1 MDNNDISSSGFVIQ
15 ENNSEI
21 ISSFHSIKE
30 IETKGYSCLY
40 TATKFGK
47 KVILKGLK
55 PEFKKERFYQDLL
68 KKEFEISYFLDH
80 PNIVKIIDFQNISN
94 IGDCIVMEYVEG
106 VTLREFDECQRD
118 NETTSR
124 DVTHYTDE
132 NKHDVIGASS
142 KVARSRGRRDKRVYE
157 KIFNELLDAMEYFHS
172 KQIIHRDLKP
182 DNILITNNG
191 NNVKII
197 DFGLSDADDY
207 VILKQA
213 AGTRKYAAPEQLIP
227 NNTIDCRADIYS
239 LGIILKN
246 NFPKSYHKIAEK
258 CAQQDKEKRFSSV
271 GDIRN
276 FIKRKEI
283 TKITAAV
290 SLILL
295 LLFALSF
302 AVTKHYISSRTYS
315 MNEKKILTESTQY
328 IDSQIEI
335 IKNKIKEGPTSS
347 VDKYNEVAMTY
358 YELMTLDHKKWLD
371 NIPNDIPFYNDFMTH
386 WNTYLNNKSMDIF
399 QSYLDWIEESST
411 LIFNSLESG
420 EDLVPDSEIPVKVK
434 IIKVEDN

>member
-15 ENNSEI
+15 ENNSEM

-80 PNIVKIIDFQNISN
+80 PNIVKIIDFQNILN

-106 VTLREFDECQRD
+106 VTLREFVDSQRD
-118 NETTSR
+118 NKTTSQR
-124 DVTHYTDE
+124 VGE
-132 NKHDVIGASS
+132 AQNRI
-142 KVARSRGRRDKRVYE
+142 DKRVYE

-271 GDIRN
+271 NDIRN
-276 FIKRKEI
+276 FIKKKKI

-302 AVTKHYISSRTYS
+302 VVTKHYISSGIYS
-315 MNEKKILTESTQY
+315 LNEEKILTESTQY

-347 VDKYNEVAMTY
+347 LDKYNEVVKIY
-358 YELMTLDHKKWLD
+358 YELTTLDHKKWLD

-386 WNTYLNNKSMDIF
+386 WNTYFGENHKDAIMSYIYWNQESF
-399 QSYLDWIEESST
+399 Q
-411 LIFNSLESG
+411 LIIDNLKPG
-420 EDLVPDSEIPVKVK
+420 ENIVVDEEIPVMFR
-434 IIKVEDN
+434 IINN

>member
-1 MDNNDISSSGFVIQ
+1 MDNNDISSSGFVLQ
-15 ENNSEI
+15 ENNSEM

-80 PNIVKIIDFQNISN
+80 PNIVKIIDFQNILN

-106 VTLREFDECQRD
+106 VTLREFVESQRD
-118 NETTSR
+118 NETTSQL
-124 DVTHYTDE
+124 VGE
-132 NKHDVIGASS
+132 AQN
-142 KVARSRGRRDKRVYE
+142 RRDKRVYK

-197 DFGLSDADDY
+197 DFGLSDTDDY

-276 FIKRKEI
+276 FIKRKKI

-315 MNEKKILTESTQY
+315 LNEKKILTESTQY

-347 VDKYNEVAMTY
+347 LDKYNEVVKIY
-358 YELMTLDHKKWLD
+358 YELTTLDHKKWLD

-386 WNTYLNNKSMDIF
+386 WNTYFGENHKDAIM
-399 QSYLDWIEESST
+399 SYLDWNQESFLLVFSNLKPGEE
-411 LIFNSLESG
+411 
-420 EDLVPDSEIPVKVK
+420 LVPDSEIPVMFR
-434 IIKVEDN
+434 IINN

>member
-106 VTLREFDECQRD
+106 MTLREFVESQRD
-118 NETTSR
+118 NKTTSQR
-124 DVTHYTDE
+124 VGE
-132 NKHDVIGASS
+132 AQNS
-142 KVARSRGRRDKRVYE
+142 RDKRVYE

-276 FIKRKEI
+276 FIKRKKI

-315 MNEKKILTESTQY
+315 LNEKKILTESTQY

-347 VDKYNEVAMTY
+347 LDKYNEVVKIY
-358 YELMTLDHKKWLD
+358 YELTTLDHKKWLD

-386 WNTYLNNKSMDIF
+386 WNTYFGENHKDVIM
-399 QSYLDWIEESST
+399 SYIYWNQESLQ
-411 LIFNSLESG
+411 LIFDNLKPG
-420 EDLVPDSEIPVKVK
+420 ENIVFDEEIPVM
-434 IIKVEDN
+434 IRITNN

>member
-1 MDNNDISSSGFVIQ
+1 MDNNNISSSGFVLQ
-15 ENNSEI
+15 ENNSEM

-40 TATKFGK
+40 TATKLGK

-80 PNIVKIIDFQNISN
+80 PNIVKIIDFQNILN

-106 VTLREFDECQRD
+106 VTLREFVESQRIEEAQ
-118 NETTSR
+118 N
-124 DVTHYTDE
+124 
-132 NKHDVIGASS
+132 
-142 KVARSRGRRDKRVYE
+142 RRDKRVYE

-239 LGIILKN
+239 LGIILRN
-246 NFPKSYHKIAEK
+246 NFPKSYQKIAEK

-271 GDIRN
+271 SEIRN
-276 FIKRKEI
+276 FIKKKKI
-283 TKITAAV
+283 TKITAAAT
-290 SLILL
+290 LILL
-295 LLFALSF
+295 LLFGLLF
-302 AVTKHYISSRTYS
+302 GITKHYISSGTYS
-315 MNEKKILTESTQY
+315 LNEEKILTESTQY

-347 VDKYNEVAMTY
+347 LDKYNEVVKIY
-358 YELMTLDHKKWLD
+358 YELTTLDHKKWLD

-386 WNTYLNNKSMDIF
+386 WNTYFGENHKDAIM
-399 QSYLDWIEESST
+399 SYIYWNQESLQ
-411 LIFNSLESG
+411 LIFNNLKPG
-420 EDLVPDSEIPVKVK
+420 ENIVVDEEIPVMFR
-434 IIKVEDN
+434 IINN

>member
-1 MDNNDISSSGFVIQ
+1 MDNNDISSSGFVLQ
-15 ENNSEI
+15 ENNSEM

-80 PNIVKIIDFQNISN
+80 PNIVKIIDFQNILN

-106 VTLREFDECQRD
+106 VTLREFIESQRIEEAQ
-118 NETTSR
+118 N
-124 DVTHYTDE
+124 
-132 NKHDVIGASS
+132 
-142 KVARSRGRRDKRVYE
+142 RRDKRVYE

-276 FIKRKEI
+276 FIKRKKI

-295 LLFALSF
+295 LFFALSF
-302 AVTKHYISSRTYS
+302 VVTKHYISSGTYS
-315 MNEKKILTESTQY
+315 LNEEKILTESTQY

-347 VDKYNEVAMTY
+347 LDKYNEVVKIY
-358 YELMTLDHKKWLD
+358 YELTTLDHKKWLD

-386 WNTYLNNKSMDIF
+386 WNTYFGENHKDAIM
-399 QSYLDWIEESST
+399 SYIYWNQESIQ
-411 LIFNSLESG
+411 LIFDNLKPG
-420 EDLVPDSEIPVKVK
+420 ENIVADEEIPVMFR
-434 IIKVEDN
+434 IINN

>member
-15 ENNSEI
+15 ENNSEM

-30 IETKGYSCLY
+30 IETKGYSSLY
-40 TATKFGK
+40 IATHLGK
-47 KVILKGLK
+47 KHILKGLK
-55 PEFKKERFYQDLL
+55 QEFKNEKFYQDLL
-68 KKEFEISYFLDH
+68 RKEFEISHSLNH
-80 PNIVKIIDFQNISN
+80 PNIVKTIDFQNIPN

-106 VTLREFDECQRD
+106 VTLREFVEGR
-118 NETTSR
+118 
-124 DVTHYTDE
+124 
-132 NKHDVIGASS
+132 
-142 KVARSRGRRDKRVYE
+142 KVARSQGRKANEIFD

-246 NFPKSYHKIAEK
+246 NFPKSYQKIADK
-258 CAQQDKEKRFSSV
+258 CAQHDKEKRFASV
-271 GDIRN
+271 EEIRKHVKKKK
-276 FIKRKEI
+276 IS
-283 TKITAAV
+283 KITIV
-290 SLILL
+290 TSLILI

-302 AVTKHYISSRTYS
+302 VVTKNYISSGTYS
-315 MNEKKILTESTQY
+315 LNEEKILTESSQY

-347 VDKYNEVAMTY
+347 LDKYNEVVKIY
-358 YELMTLDHKKWLD
+358 YELTTLDHKKWLD

-386 WNTYLNNKSMDIF
+386 WNTYFGENHKDAIMSYIQWNQESILLVFNNLKP
-399 QSYLDWIEESST
+399 
-411 LIFNSLESG
+411 G
-420 EDLVPDSEIPVKVK
+420 ENIVVDEEIPVMFR
-434 IIKVEDN
+434 ITNN

>member
-15 ENNSEI
+15 ENNSETN
-21 ISSFHSIKE
+21 SSYHSIKE

-80 PNIVKIIDFQNISN
+80 PNIVKIIDFQNILN

-106 VTLREFDECQRD
+106 MTLREFVESQRD

-258 CAQQDKEKRFSSV
+258 CAQNDKEKRFSSA

-276 FIKRKEI
+276 FIKKKKI

-290 SLILL
+290 SFILL
-295 LLFALSF
+295 LLFTLSF
-302 AVTKHYISSRTYS
+302 VVTKHYISSGTYS
-315 MNEKKILTESTQY
+315 LNEEKILTESTQY

-347 VDKYNEVAMTY
+347 LDKYNEVVKIY
-358 YELMTLDHKKWLD
+358 YELTTLDHKKWLD

-386 WNTYLNNKSMDIF
+386 WNTYFGENHKDAIMSYIYWNQESFQLIIDNLKPEEDIVA
-399 QSYLDWIEESST
+399 DE
-411 LIFNSLESG
+411 
-420 EDLVPDSEIPVKVK
+420 EIPVMFR
-434 IIKVEDN
+434 IEPHP

>member
-15 ENNSEI
+15 ENNSEM

-40 TATKFGK
+40 TATQFGK

-68 KKEFEISYFLDH
+68 KKEFEISYSLNH
-80 PNIVKIIDFQNISN
+80 PNIVKIIDFQNILN

-106 VTLREFDECQRD
+106 VTLREFIESQRD
-118 NETTSR
+118 NKTTSQR
-124 DVTHYTDE
+124 VGE
-132 NKHDVIGASS
+132 AQN
-142 KVARSRGRRDKRVYE
+142 RRDKRVYE

-197 DFGLSDADDY
+197 DFGLSDTDDY

-258 CAQQDKEKRFSSV
+258 CAQQDKEKRFSSA

-276 FIKRKEI
+276 FIKKKKI
-283 TKITAAV
+283 TKITAAI

-302 AVTKHYISSRTYS
+302 VVTKHYISSGTYS
-315 MNEKKILTESTQY
+315 LNEEKILTESTQY

-347 VDKYNEVAMTY
+347 LDKYNEVVKIY
-358 YELMTLDHKKWLD
+358 YELTTLDHKKWLD

-386 WNTYLNNKSMDIF
+386 WNTYFGENHKDAIMSYIYWNQESF
-399 QSYLDWIEESST
+399 Q
-411 LIFNSLESG
+411 LIIDNLKPG
-420 EDLVPDSEIPVKVK
+420 ENIVVDEEIPVMFR
-434 IIKVEDN
+434 ITNN

>member
-15 ENNSEI
+15 ENNSEMT
-21 ISSFHSIKE
+21 SSFHSIKE

-80 PNIVKIIDFQNISN
+80 PNIVKIIDFQNILN

-106 VTLREFDECQRD
+106 ITLREFVK
-118 NETTSR
+118 SR
-124 DVTHYTDE
+124 
-132 NKHDVIGASS
+132 
-142 KVARSRGRRDKRVYE
+142 KVVKSQGRKAKEIFD

-276 FIKRKEI
+276 FIKRKKI

-315 MNEKKILTESTQY
+315 LNEKKILTESTQY

-347 VDKYNEVAMTY
+347 LDKYNEVVKIY
-358 YELMTLDHKKWLD
+358 YELTTLDHKKWLD

-386 WNTYLNNKSMDIF
+386 WNTYFGENHKDAIM
-399 QSYLDWIEESST
+399 SYLDWNQESFLLVFSNLKPGEE
-411 LIFNSLESG
+411 
-420 EDLVPDSEIPVKVK
+420 LVPDSEIPVMFR
-434 IIKVEDN
+434 IINN

>member
-1 MDNNDISSSGFVIQ
+1 MDNNNISSSGFVLQ
-15 ENNSEI
+15 ENNSEM

-40 TATKFGK
+40 TATKLGK

-68 KKEFEISYFLDH
+68 KKEFEISYSLDH
-80 PNIVKIIDFQNISN
+80 PNIVKIIEFQNVPN

-106 VTLREFDECQRD
+106 VTLREFIESQRD
-118 NETTSR
+118 NKTTSR

-132 NKHDVIGASS
+132 NKHDVIGASC
-142 KVARSRGRRDKRVYE
+142 KVARSQGHIDKRVYE

-271 GDIRN
+271 SEIRN
-276 FIKRKEI
+276 FIKKKKI
-283 TKITAAV
+283 TKITAAAT
-290 SLILL
+290 LILL
-295 LLFALSF
+295 LLFGLSF
-302 AVTKHYISSRTYS
+302 GITKHYISSGTYS
-315 MNEKKILTESTQY
+315 LNEEKILTESTQY

-347 VDKYNEVAMTY
+347 LDKYNEVVKIY
-358 YELMTLDHKKWLD
+358 YELTTLDHKKWLD

-386 WNTYLNNKSMDIF
+386 WNTYFGENHKDAIM
-399 QSYLDWIEESST
+399 SYIYWNQESLQ
-411 LIFNSLESG
+411 LIFNNLKPG
-420 EDLVPDSEIPVKVK
+420 ENIVVDEEIPVMFR
-434 IIKVEDN
+434 ITNN

>member
-1 MDNNDISSSGFVIQ
+1 MDNNNISSSGFVLQ
-15 ENNSEI
+15 ENNSEM

-40 TATKFGK
+40 TATKLGK

-68 KKEFEISYFLDH
+68 KKEFEISYSLDH
-80 PNIVKIIDFQNISN
+80 PNIVKIIEFQNVPN

-106 VTLREFDECQRD
+106 VTLREFIESQRD
-118 NETTSR
+118 NKTTSR

-132 NKHDVIGASS
+132 NKHDVIGASC
-142 KVARSRGRRDKRVYE
+142 KVARSQGRRDKRVYE

-239 LGIILKN
+239 LGIILRN
-246 NFPKSYHKIAEK
+246 NFPKSYQKIAEK

-271 GDIRN
+271 SEIRN
-276 FIKRKEI
+276 FIKKKKI
-283 TKITAAV
+283 TKITAAAT
-290 SLILL
+290 LILL
-295 LLFALSF
+295 LLFGLSF
-302 AVTKHYISSRTYS
+302 GITKHYISSGTYS
-315 MNEKKILTESTQY
+315 LNEEKILTESTQY

-347 VDKYNEVAMTY
+347 LDKYNEVVKIY
-358 YELMTLDHKKWLD
+358 YELTTLDHKKWLD

-386 WNTYLNNKSMDIF
+386 WNTYFGENHKDAIM
-399 QSYLDWIEESST
+399 SYIYWNQESLQ
-411 LIFNSLESG
+411 LIFNNLKPG
-420 EDLVPDSEIPVKVK
+420 ENIVVDEEIPVMFR
-434 IIKVEDN
+434 ITNN

>member
-15 ENNSEI
+15 ENNSEM

-80 PNIVKIIDFQNISN
+80 PNIVKIIDFQNILN

-106 VTLREFDECQRD
+106 VTLREFVESQRIEEAQ
-118 NETTSR
+118 N
-124 DVTHYTDE
+124 
-132 NKHDVIGASS
+132 
-142 KVARSRGRRDKRVYE
+142 RRDKRVYE

-246 NFPKSYHKIAEK
+246 NFPKSYQKIAEK

-271 GDIRN
+271 SEIRN
-276 FIKRKEI
+276 FIKKKKI
-283 TKITAAV
+283 TKITAAAT
-290 SLILL
+290 LILL

-302 AVTKHYISSRTYS
+302 VVTKHYISSGTYS
-315 MNEKKILTESTQY
+315 LNEEKILTESTQY

-347 VDKYNEVAMTY
+347 LDKYNEVVKIY
-358 YELMTLDHKKWLD
+358 YELTTLDHKKWLD

-386 WNTYLNNKSMDIF
+386 WNTYFGENHKDAIM
-399 QSYLDWIEESST
+399 SYIYWNQESIQ
-411 LIFNSLESG
+411 LIFDNLKPG
-420 EDLVPDSEIPVKVK
+420 ENIVVDEEIPVMFR
-434 IIKVEDN
+434 ITNN

>member
-15 ENNSEI
+15 ENNSEM

-40 TATKFGK
+40 TATQFGK

-80 PNIVKIIDFQNISN
+80 PNIVKIIDFQNILN

-106 VTLREFDECQRD
+106 VTLREFVESQRIEEAQ
-118 NETTSR
+118 N
-124 DVTHYTDE
+124 
-132 NKHDVIGASS
+132 
-142 KVARSRGRRDKRVYE
+142 RRDKRVYE

-276 FIKRKEI
+276 FIKRKKI
-283 TKITAAV
+283 TKTTAAV

-302 AVTKHYISSRTYS
+302 AVTKHYISSGTYS
-315 MNEKKILTESTQY
+315 LNEEKILTESTQY

-347 VDKYNEVAMTY
+347 LDKYNEVVKIY
-358 YELMTLDHKKWLD
+358 YELTTLDHKKWLD

-386 WNTYLNNKSMDIF
+386 WNTYFGENHKDVIMSYIYWNQESF
-399 QSYLDWIEESST
+399 Q
-411 LIFNSLESG
+411 LIIDNLKPG
-420 EDLVPDSEIPVKVK
+420 ENIVVDEEIPVMFR
-434 IIKVEDN
+434 ITNN

>member
-80 PNIVKIIDFQNISN
+80 PNIVKIIDFQNILN

-106 VTLREFDECQRD
+106 VTLREFIESQRD
-118 NETTSR
+118 NKTTSQR
-124 DVTHYTDE
+124 VGE
-132 NKHDVIGASS
+132 AQN
-142 KVARSRGRRDKRVYE
+142 RRDKRVYE

-213 AGTRKYAAPEQLIP
+213 AGTRKYASPEQLIP

-246 NFPKSYHKIAEK
+246 NFPKSYHRIAEK

-276 FIKRKEI
+276 FIKKKKI
-283 TKITAAV
+283 TKITATV

-302 AVTKHYISSRTYS
+302 VVTKHYISSGTYS
-315 MNEKKILTESTQY
+315 LNEEKILTESTQY

-347 VDKYNEVAMTY
+347 LDKYNEVVKIY
-358 YELMTLDHKKWLD
+358 YELTTLDHKKWLD

-386 WNTYLNNKSMDIF
+386 WNTYFGENHKDAIM
-399 QSYLDWIEESST
+399 SYLYWDQESFQ
-411 LIFNSLESG
+411 LIIDNLKPG
-420 EDLVPDSEIPVKVK
+420 ENIVVDEEIPVMFR
-434 IIKVEDN
+434 IEPLP

>member
-15 ENNSEI
+15 ENNSEMT
-21 ISSFHSIKE
+21 SSFHSIKE

-80 PNIVKIIDFQNISN
+80 PNIVKIIDFQNILN

-106 VTLREFDECQRD
+106 VTLREFVENQRVEESQ
-118 NETTSR
+118 NR
-124 DVTHYTDE
+124 
-132 NKHDVIGASS
+132 I
-142 KVARSRGRRDKRVYE
+142 DKRVYE

-276 FIKRKEI
+276 FIKRKKI

-315 MNEKKILTESTQY
+315 LNEKKILTESTQY

-347 VDKYNEVAMTY
+347 LDKYNEVVKIY
-358 YELMTLDHKKWLD
+358 YELTTLDHKKWLD

-386 WNTYLNNKSMDIF
+386 WNTYFGENHKDAIM
-399 QSYLDWIEESST
+399 SYIYWNLESYQ
-411 LIFNSLESG
+411 LIFDNLKPE
-420 EDLVPDSEIPVKVK
+420 EIIVADEEIPGMFR
-434 IIKVEDN
+434 IINN

>member
-15 ENNSEI
+15 ENNSEM

-40 TATKFGK
+40 TATQFGK

-68 KKEFEISYFLDH
+68 KKEFEISYSLNH
-80 PNIVKIIDFQNISN
+80 PNIVKIIDFQNILN

-106 VTLREFDECQRD
+106 VTLRKFVESQRVEEAQ
-118 NETTSR
+118 N
-124 DVTHYTDE
+124 
-132 NKHDVIGASS
+132 
-142 KVARSRGRRDKRVYE
+142 RRDKRVYE

-276 FIKRKEI
+276 FIKRKKI

-302 AVTKHYISSRTYS
+302 AVTKHYISSGTYS
-315 MNEKKILTESTQY
+315 LNEEKILTESSQY

-347 VDKYNEVAMTY
+347 LDKYNEVVKIY
-358 YELMTLDHKKWLD
+358 YELTTLDHKKWLD

-386 WNTYLNNKSMDIF
+386 WNTYFGENHKDAIM
-399 QSYLDWIEESST
+399 SYIYWNQESIQ
-411 LIFNSLESG
+411 LIFDNLKPG
-420 EDLVPDSEIPVKVK
+420 ENIVVDEEIPVMFR
-434 IIKVEDN
+434 ITNN

>member
-1 MDNNDISSSGFVIQ
+1 MDNNNISSSGFVLQ
-15 ENNSEI
+15 ENNSEM

-30 IETKGYSCLY
+30 IETKGYSYLY

-106 VTLREFDECQRD
+106 VTLREFIESQRG
-118 NETTSR
+118 NKTTSR

-258 CAQQDKEKRFSSV
+258 CAQQYKEKRFSSV

-276 FIKRKEI
+276 FIKRKKI

-302 AVTKHYISSRTYS
+302 VVTKHYISSGTYS
-315 MNEKKILTESTQY
+315 LNEEKILTESTQY

-347 VDKYNEVAMTY
+347 LDKYNEVVKIY
-358 YELMTLDHKKWLD
+358 YELTTLDHKKWLD

-386 WNTYLNNKSMDIF
+386 WNTYFGENHRDAIM
-399 QSYLDWIEESST
+399 SYLYWNSESYM
-411 LIFNSLESG
+411 LITDNLKPG
-420 EDLVPDSEIPVKVK
+420 ENIVFDEEIPVMFR
-434 IIKVEDN
+434 ITNN

>member
-15 ENNSEI
+15 ENNSEM

-40 TATKFGK
+40 TATQFGK

-68 KKEFEISYFLDH
+68 KKEFEISYSLNH
-80 PNIVKIIDFQNISN
+80 PNIVKIIDFQNILN

-106 VTLREFDECQRD
+106 VTLREFVESQRD
-118 NETTSR
+118 NKTTSQR
-124 DVTHYTDE
+124 IE
-132 NKHDVIGASS
+132 EAQN
-142 KVARSRGRRDKRVYE
+142 RRDKRVYE

-271 GDIRN
+271 NDIRN
-276 FIKRKEI
+276 FIKKKKI

-302 AVTKHYISSRTYS
+302 VVTKHYISSGTYS
-315 MNEKKILTESTQY
+315 LNEEKILTESTQY

-347 VDKYNEVAMTY
+347 LDKYNEVVKIY
-358 YELMTLDHKKWLD
+358 YELTTLDHKKWLD

-386 WNTYLNNKSMDIF
+386 WNTYFGENHKDAIM
-399 QSYLDWIEESST
+399 SYIYWNQESLQ
-411 LIFNSLESG
+411 LIFNNLKPG
-420 EDLVPDSEIPVKVK
+420 ENIVVDEEIPVMFR
-434 IIKVEDN
+434 ITNN

>member
-1 MDNNDISSSGFVIQ
+1 MDNNNISSSGFVLQ
-15 ENNSEI
+15 ENNSEM

-30 IETKGYSCLY
+30 IETKGYSRLY

-55 PEFKKERFYQDLL
+55 PEFKKELFYQDLL
-68 KKEFEISYFLDH
+68 KKEFEISYSLDH
-80 PNIVKIIDFQNISN
+80 PNIVKIIEFQNVPN

-106 VTLREFDECQRD
+106 VTLREFIESQRD
-118 NETTSR
+118 NKTTSR
-124 DVTHYTDE
+124 DETHYTDE
-132 NKHDVIGASS
+132 NKHDVIGASR
-142 KVARSRGRRDKRVYE
+142 KVSRPRGRIDKRVYE

-271 GDIRN
+271 SEIRN
-276 FIKRKEI
+276 FIKKKKI
-283 TKITAAV
+283 TKITAAAT
-290 SLILL
+290 LILL
-295 LLFALSF
+295 LLFGLSF
-302 AVTKHYISSRTYS
+302 GITKHYISSETYS
-315 MNEKKILTESTQY
+315 LNEEKILTESTQY

-335 IKNKIKEGPTSS
+335 IKNKINEGPTSS
-347 VDKYNEVAMTY
+347 LDKYNEVVKIY
-358 YELMTLDHKKWLD
+358 YELTTLDHKKWLD

-386 WNTYLNNKSMDIF
+386 WNTYFGENHKDAIM
-399 QSYLDWIEESST
+399 SYIQWNQESIQ
-411 LIFNSLESG
+411 LIFDNLKPG
-420 EDLVPDSEIPVKVK
+420 ENIVVDEEIPVMFR
-434 IIKVEDN
+434 IINN

>member
-15 ENNSEI
+15 ENNSEMT
-21 ISSFHSIKE
+21 SSFHSIKE

-80 PNIVKIIDFQNISN
+80 PNIVKIIDFQNILN

-106 VTLREFDECQRD
+106 MTLREFVESQRD
-118 NETTSR
+118 NKTTSQR
-124 DVTHYTDE
+124 VE
-132 NKHDVIGASS
+132 EAQN
-142 KVARSRGRRDKRVYE
+142 RRDKRVYK

-276 FIKRKEI
+276 FIKRKKI

-315 MNEKKILTESTQY
+315 LNEKKILTESTQY

-347 VDKYNEVAMTY
+347 LDKYNEVVKIY
-358 YELMTLDHKKWLD
+358 YELTTLDHKKWLD

-386 WNTYLNNKSMDIF
+386 WNTYFGENHKDAIM
-399 QSYLDWIEESST
+399 SYLDWNQESFLLVFSNLKPGEE
-411 LIFNSLESG
+411 
-420 EDLVPDSEIPVKVK
+420 LVPDSEIPVMFR
-434 IIKVEDN
+434 ITNN

>member
-1 MDNNDISSSGFVIQ
+1 
-15 ENNSEI
+15 
-21 ISSFHSIKE
+21 
-30 IETKGYSCLY
+30 
-40 TATKFGK
+40 
-47 KVILKGLK
+47 
-55 PEFKKERFYQDLL
+55 
-68 KKEFEISYFLDH
+68 
-80 PNIVKIIDFQNISN
+80 
-94 IGDCIVMEYVEG
+94 
-106 VTLREFDECQRD
+106 
-118 NETTSR
+118 
-124 DVTHYTDE
+124 
-132 NKHDVIGASS
+132 
-142 KVARSRGRRDKRVYE
+142 
-157 KIFNELLDAMEYFHS
+157 MEYFHS

-271 GDIRN
+271 NDIRN
-276 FIKRKEI
+276 FIKKKKI
-283 TKITAAV
+283 TKITATV

-302 AVTKHYISSRTYS
+302 VVTKHYISSGTYS
-315 MNEKKILTESTQY
+315 LNEEKILTESTQY

-347 VDKYNEVAMTY
+347 LDKYNEVVKIY
-358 YELMTLDHKKWLD
+358 YELTTLDHKKWLD

-386 WNTYLNNKSMDIF
+386 WNTYFGENHKDAIM
-399 QSYLDWIEESST
+399 SYIQWNQESIQ
-411 LIFNSLESG
+411 LIFDNLKPG
-420 EDLVPDSEIPVKVK
+420 ENIVVDEEIPVMFR
-434 IIKVEDN
+434 ITNN

>member
-1 MDNNDISSSGFVIQ
+1 MDNNDISSSGFVLQ
-15 ENNSEI
+15 ENNSEM

-40 TATKFGK
+40 TATQFGK

-68 KKEFEISYFLDH
+68 KKEFEISYSLDH

-106 VTLREFDECQRD
+106 VTLREFIESQRG
-118 NETTSR
+118 NKTTSR

-271 GDIRN
+271 SEIRN
-276 FIKRKEI
+276 FIKKKKI

-302 AVTKHYISSRTYS
+302 VVTKHYISSGTYS
-315 MNEKKILTESTQY
+315 LNEEKILTESTQY

-347 VDKYNEVAMTY
+347 LDKYNEVVKIY
-358 YELMTLDHKKWLD
+358 YELTTLDHKKWLD

-386 WNTYLNNKSMDIF
+386 WNTYFGENHKDAIM
-399 QSYLDWIEESST
+399 SYIYWNQESIQ
-411 LIFNSLESG
+411 LIFSNLKPG
-420 EDLVPDSEIPVKVK
+420 ENIVVDEEIPVMFR
-434 IIKVEDN
+434 IINN

>member
-15 ENNSEI
+15 ENNSEM

-68 KKEFEISYFLDH
+68 KKEFEISYSLDH
-80 PNIVKIIDFQNISN
+80 PNIVKIIDFQNILN

-106 VTLREFDECQRD
+106 VTLREFVDSQRD
-118 NETTSR
+118 NKTTR
-124 DVTHYTDE
+124 QQVGE
-132 NKHDVIGASS
+132 AQN
-142 KVARSRGRRDKRVYE
+142 RRDKRVYE

-276 FIKRKEI
+276 FIKRKKI

-302 AVTKHYISSRTYS
+302 VVTKHYISSGTYS
-315 MNEKKILTESTQY
+315 LNEEKILTESTQY

-347 VDKYNEVAMTY
+347 LDKYNEVVKIY
-358 YELMTLDHKKWLD
+358 YELTTLDHKKWLD

-386 WNTYLNNKSMDIF
+386 WNTYFGENHKDAIMSYIYWNQESF
-399 QSYLDWIEESST
+399 Q
-411 LIFNSLESG
+411 LIIDNLKPG
-420 EDLVPDSEIPVKVK
+420 ENIVVDEEIPVMFR
-434 IIKVEDN
+434 ITNN

>member
-15 ENNSEI
+15 ENNSEM

-40 TATKFGK
+40 TATQFGK

-68 KKEFEISYFLDH
+68 KKEFEISYSLDH

-106 VTLREFDECQRD
+106 LTLREFVESQRD
-118 NETTSR
+118 NKTTSQR
-124 DVTHYTDE
+124 VGE
-132 NKHDVIGASS
+132 AQN
-142 KVARSRGRRDKRVYE
+142 RRDKRVYE

-276 FIKRKEI
+276 FIKRKKI

-302 AVTKHYISSRTYS
+302 AVTKHYISSGTYS
-315 MNEKKILTESTQY
+315 LNEKKILTESTQY

-347 VDKYNEVAMTY
+347 LDKYNEVVKIY
-358 YELMTLDHKKWLD
+358 YELTTLDHKKWLD

-386 WNTYLNNKSMDIF
+386 WNTYFGENHKDAIM
-399 QSYLDWIEESST
+399 SYIYWNQESIQ
-411 LIFNSLESG
+411 LIFSSLKPG
-420 EDLVPDSEIPVKVK
+420 ENIVVDEEIPVMFR
-434 IIKVEDN
+434 IINN

>member
-15 ENNSEI
+15 ENNSEM

-40 TATKFGK
+40 TATQFGK

-68 KKEFEISYFLDH
+68 KKEFEISYSLDH
-80 PNIVKIIDFQNISN
+80 PNIVKIIDFQNILN

-106 VTLREFDECQRD
+106 VTLREFVEGR
-118 NETTSR
+118 
-124 DVTHYTDE
+124 
-132 NKHDVIGASS
+132 
-142 KVARSRGRRDKRVYE
+142 KVARSQGRKAKEFFE

-271 GDIRN
+271 NDIRN
-276 FIKRKEI
+276 FIKKKKI
-283 TKITAAV
+283 TKITATV

-302 AVTKHYISSRTYS
+302 VVTKHYISSGTYS
-315 MNEKKILTESTQY
+315 LNEEKILTESTQY

-347 VDKYNEVAMTY
+347 LDKYNEVVKIY
-358 YELMTLDHKKWLD
+358 YELTTLDHKKWLD

-386 WNTYLNNKSMDIF
+386 WNTYFGENHKDAIM
-399 QSYLDWIEESST
+399 SYIYWNQESIQ
-411 LIFNSLESG
+411 LIFSNLKPG
-420 EDLVPDSEIPVKVK
+420 ENIVVDEEIPVMFR
-434 IIKVEDN
+434 IIND

>member
-15 ENNSEI
+15 ENNSETN
-21 ISSFHSIKE
+21 SSYHSIKE

-80 PNIVKIIDFQNISN
+80 PNIVKIIDFQNILN

-106 VTLREFDECQRD
+106 VTLREFVESQRD
-118 NETTSR
+118 NETTSQR
-124 DVTHYTDE
+124 VGE
-132 NKHDVIGASS
+132 AQNRI
-142 KVARSRGRRDKRVYE
+142 DKRVYK

-276 FIKRKEI
+276 FIKRKKI

-302 AVTKHYISSRTYS
+302 AVTKHYISSGTYS
-315 MNEKKILTESTQY
+315 LKEKKILTESTQY

-347 VDKYNEVAMTY
+347 LDKFNEVAMIY

-371 NIPNDIPFYNDFMTH
+371 NIPNNIPFYNDFMTH

-399 QSYLDWIEESST
+399 QPYLDWNKESST

-420 EDLVPDSEIPVKVK
+420 EDFVPDSEIPVKWK

>member
-15 ENNSEI
+15 ENNSEM

-80 PNIVKIIDFQNISN
+80 PNIVKIIDFQNILN

-106 VTLREFDECQRD
+106 VTLREFVESQRD
-118 NETTSR
+118 NKTTSR

-132 NKHDVIGASS
+132 NKHDVIGASC
-142 KVARSRGRRDKRVYE
+142 KVVRSRGRRDKRVYE

-246 NFPKSYHKIAEK
+246 NFPKSYHIIAEK
-258 CAQQDKEKRFSSV
+258 CAQHDKEKRFPSV
-271 GDIRN
+271 NDIRN
-276 FIKRKEI
+276 FIKKKKI
-283 TKITAAV
+283 TKITATV

-302 AVTKHYISSRTYS
+302 VVTKHYISSGTYS
-315 MNEKKILTESTQY
+315 LNEEKILTESTQY

-335 IKNKIKEGPTSS
+335 IKNKIKEGPASS
-347 VDKYNEVAMTY
+347 FDKYNEVVKIY
-358 YELMTLDHKKWLD
+358 YELTTLDHKKWLD

-386 WNTYLNNKSMDIF
+386 WNTYFGENHKDVIM
-399 QSYLDWIEESST
+399 SYIYWNQESIQ
-411 LIFNSLESG
+411 LIFDNLKPG
-420 EDLVPDSEIPVKVK
+420 ENIVADEEIPVMFR
-434 IIKVEDN
+434 IINN